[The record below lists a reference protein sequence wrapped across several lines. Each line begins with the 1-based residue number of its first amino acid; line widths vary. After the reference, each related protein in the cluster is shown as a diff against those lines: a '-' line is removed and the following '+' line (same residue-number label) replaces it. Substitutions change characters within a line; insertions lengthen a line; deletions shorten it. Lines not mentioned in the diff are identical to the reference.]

1 MTNKDITT
9 TDQAL
14 LQLLMRQA
22 ALEQRLADLKQ
33 ELITLQHDLKEYNR
47 TVRWDKETI
56 VLVNNGL

>member
-22 ALEQRLADLKQ
+22 SLEQRLADLKQ